1 MKKEEEKSSFIRV
14 GDTVINTRYINNIK
28 ISQDNYRINMIGNP
42 IGSFLGSFLGLGG
55 YINTEHNCILISK
68 KDYKYGYD
76 KITKWLSD
84 NNLDKD

>member
-1 MKKEEEKSSFIRV
+1 M
-14 GDTVINTRYINNIK
+14 
-28 ISQDNYRINMIGNP
+28 GNP
-42 IGSFLGSFLGLGG
+42 IGSFLGSFLGMIGH
-55 YINTEHNCILISK
+55 INTEHNSILISK